1 MGEGKS
7 RANATRGPKQKPSC
21 VEEEAYSTPAQ
32 LFFSLA
38 RAHEP
43 RRPAAT
49 RGSSYPSEASH
60 SLSLTSTLRPSSI
73 VQLTAIMNHGMRKN
87 GDKNGRGGLLSWV
100 GKTKNL
106 IYVLLGV
113 VLVAVLARVQLP
125 RGQRD
130 ARSPEAA
137 NICREVTL
145 TARGQGGRQELS
157 AWNVSRYCEDVTIDG
172 ACEELK
178 DFTGLTDDE
187 FQKRMER
194 RGRFHFEGE
203 HMFWNPGSKTELA
216 WYYSSSVDYL
226 FGNVV
231 HRVNTGVLDRFLKHE
246 THEPVLD
253 YSGGTG
259 NNAIYLAKKG
269 LRVQYFGIGMAEK
282 AFARYRV
289 ERNGLQD
296 LVEFKEP
303 YTRRTGY
310 TFDPI
315 NGPLPQDGSLGS
327 ILATDVLEHIP
338 NYHKV
343 VEKMVD
349 SIRVGGVIIEH
360 SPFGSEQ
367 ESSDQGEPDV
377 RIHVSTG
384 GISMEEAMGPRMK
397 KLNSGSYMNV
407 WVKMMSK

>member
-1 MGEGKS
+1 MTERAEGAGERNARSEIEGLRVSRRRPTRRQPSSSSLS
-7 RANATRGPKQKPSC
+7 RART
-21 VEEEAYSTPAQ
+21 
-32 LFFSLA
+32 SL
-38 RAHEP
+38 
-43 RRPAAT
+43 
-49 RGSSYPSEASH
+49 
-60 SLSLTSTLRPSSI
+60 
-73 VQLTAIMNHGMRKN
+73 
-87 GDKNGRGGLLSWV
+87 
-100 GKTKNL
+100 
-106 IYVLLGV
+106 
-113 VLVAVLARVQLP
+113 
-125 RGQRD
+125 
-130 ARSPEAA
+130 
-137 NICREVTL
+137 
-145 TARGQGGRQELS
+145 
-157 AWNVSRYCEDVTIDG
+157 
-172 ACEELK
+172 
-178 DFTGLTDDE
+178 DD
-187 FQKRMER
+187 
-194 RGRFHFEGE
+194 
-203 HMFWNPGSKTELA
+203 
-216 WYYSSSVDYL
+216 
-226 FGNVV
+226 
-231 HRVNTGVLDRFLKHE
+231 
-246 THEPVLD
+246 PVLD

-327 ILATDVLEHIP
+327 ILAMDVREHIP

-343 VEKMVD
+343 VEKMVV
-349 SIRVGGVIIEH
+349 SIRVGGLIIEH

-367 ESSDQGEPDV
+367 ESSDQGEPDLRV
-377 RIHVSTG
+377 HVSTG

>member
-1 MGEGKS
+1 MCRGGGLLDASPALLLS
-7 RANATRGPKQKPSC
+7 RARARASTTRGD
-21 VEEEAYSTPAQ
+21 
-32 LFFSLA
+32 
-38 RAHEP
+38 P
-43 RRPAAT
+43 RFEL
-49 RGSSYPSEASH
+49 PSEASH
-60 SLSLTSTLRPSSI
+60 SLSLTSTLVRRFGLPGSAPKAKS
-73 VQLTAIMNHGMRKN
+73 QLTTAIMNHGMRKN
-87 GDKNGRGGLLSWV
+87 GDKNGRGGILSWV

-106 IYVLLGV
+106 IYVLLSV

-137 NICREVTL
+137 DICREVTL
-145 TARGQGGRQELS
+145 TARGQGGLQELS
-157 AWNVSRYCEDVTIDG
+157 AWNVGRYCEDVTIDG

-216 WYYSSSVDYL
+216 WYYSTSVDYL
-226 FGNVV
+226 FANVV

-246 THEPVLD
+246 KHEPVLD

-296 LVEFKEP
+296 LVEFKDP

-327 ILATDVLEHIP
+327 ILGTDVLEHIP

-367 ESSDQGEPDV
+367 ESSDQGDLDLRV
-377 RIHVSTG
+377 HVSTG
-384 GISMEEAMGPRMK
+384 GISMEEAMGP
-397 KLNSGSYMNV
+397 
-407 WVKMMSK
+407 